1 MLNLSS
7 QLKSG
12 IMILAAMFMFSLP
25 MHAQAQQ
32 IDETPSAAAMAFD
45 GLIVRPLTLVATAI
59 GTVIWVATLPFSVL
73 GGNAGEAAEVLVLTP
88 AKATFIRCLGCTSN
102 GRKVEYEDD

>member
-7 QLKSG
+7 QLKNG
-12 IMILAAMFMFSLP
+12 MMILAAMLMFALP
-25 MHAQAQQ
+25 MHAQAQE

-59 GTVIWVATLPFSVL
+59 GTVIWVATLPFSLL
-73 GGNAGEAAEVLVLTP
+73 GGNAGDAAEVLVITP
-88 AKATFIRCLGCTSN
+88 AKATFIRCLGCSSS

>member
-7 QLKSG
+7 QIKHS
-12 IMILAAMFMFSLP
+12 IMVLAAIFMFALP
-25 MHAQAQQ
+25 MHSQAQE

-45 GLIVRPLTLVATAI
+45 GLIVRPLTLVATAV
-59 GTVIWVATLPFSVL
+59 GTVIWVATLPFSLL
-73 GGNAGEAAEVLVLTP
+73 GGNAGEAADVLVLTP
-88 AKATFIRCLGCTSN
+88 AKATFVRCLGCTSN